1 MKAAIF
7 GALALTGI
15 LASGYFFPIMP
26 ISVANAASKPEVV
39 AEKGPSF
46 VKLPRV
52 VLPIVYNQKIVQM
65 VEVNLI
71 AEVPDEAMADKVKE
85 NEKKIQSALFSAL
98 HGSLDESV
106 GQRGE
111 MVDINKVKR
120 RAAKALA
127 TVVGKENVND
137 LLVDSIR
144 QRKS

>member
-7 GALALTGI
+7 GALALIGI
-15 LASGYFFPIMP
+15 SASGYFFPIMP

-39 AEKGPSF
+39 TEKGPSF